1 MCDGAGFCATV
12 SGSANYVAMP
22 NITEL
27 NSATTFSISTWLK
40 KTSVG
45 GTVGLGKIGAS
56 GESIYLFFQTTLVR
70 AYVARGGTDSYGDAT
85 VTDDA
90 NLHHFVVVY
99 NGNGATNADKLKIY
113 MDGSAL
119 TLTFT
124 GTIPTTSTANT
135 GAFNLLRWSSGV
147 VSGSAGSIA
156 QTDIY
161 TSAISSSDVTT
172 LYNSGAGATDGRVVS
187 GHLVGWRFREGAG
200 STAYA
205 YGTAYS
211 TSYNT
216 TYNGTYTG
224 TVTRSAGLIYDNTT
238 PRFSVAVSNLDSEAG
253 ASNVTTS
260 TLYSATVTPGAGVVY
275 DGIAVK
281 ISGIATAAAGT
292 LTVTLRNTT
301 DSTNEK
307 TVTVNVADLQAQNIS
322 STMPGWA
329 FFKFSSSFTTVA
341 AKAYAVGLA
350 TSTANQVTCYTNGTA
365 NNWSRMYRTTTTQCP
380 AVGDSIVICGELTG
394 AGTGNDITI
403 TRNNLEQIIWG
414 TSNVSVYT
422 SVAVSYRGIF
432 AGKTSGGRNY
442 WFGVMSYSAYGFQ
455 IDAGGTLQDGT
466 SSSRVASDTS
476 SNILL
481 YQASTTECGL
491 TVRSGGKWVTGADNS
506 KTRVTYL
513 TADISAS
520 ATSFTV
526 NDATGWAIGD
536 NIVIPSTTRTSTQ
549 AEMRTITGVSGNTI
563 TCAAITNAHT
573 AISVNGAT
581 TRVFNLASNVNVM
594 GMSTTLNGYVLI
606 PSNPKEIDINGLA
619 CRYLGSA
626 TTNKRGVDV
635 QITSTGT
642 GTANIKQ
649 LTCYDFTATS
659 AAGYISSSTYA
670 SAYLKDAIFYNTY
683 AGITVQA
690 TSGTSYIHENIYS
703 IYAFAGT
710 GITISDIGGQWNG
723 VVYASCCSSSG
734 VSISEAATANYA
746 WGAIEVHS
754 CTSNSVTVT
763 SARNLNLTSLT
774 SWRGGSA
781 GLSVTTAAFGL
792 GLGTVNMFGNNV
804 DNILISASAGVTGLT
819 ISGGYLSGDTTFSTT
834 NNIRSS
840 VSTCFAGFS
849 FSNLSF
855 SPTSGIRVA
864 ATNDINLASTAYFD
878 INMTYCSLAASTE
891 IASLTSLNPGS
902 CITSQDHDQTIG
914 NHKFWLPLGIG
925 TRDTTIYA
933 SGSES
938 LRLTPS
944 GTTFKSVADSRSAI
958 IASGATKTVS
968 VKVRLSTSGDGA
980 AYNGAYPRL
989 ILKANRSLGSSWS
1002 SDSVLATATSSAS
1015 GSFMTLSGTTPAAS
1029 QNGAFEVYV
1038 DCDGTTGWINVDDWS
1053 IA

>member
-12 SGSANYVAMP
+12 AGLSNYVAMP

-27 NSATTFSISTWLK
+27 NSAITFSISAWLK
-40 KTSVG
+40 KTSTG

-56 GESIYLFFQTTLVR
+56 GESFYLFFQSTLVR
-70 AYVARGGTDSYGDAT
+70 AYFARGGADSYGDAT

-90 NLHHFVVVY
+90 NLHHFVLVY
-99 NGNGATNADKLKIY
+99 NGNGATNADKIKIY

-119 TLTFT
+119 TLTFF

-147 VSGSAGSIA
+147 LSGSNGTIA

-172 LYNSGAGATDGRVVS
+172 LYNSGAGRTDGRVVS
-187 GHLVGWRFREGAG
+187 GHLVGWRFREGG
-200 STAYA
+200 TGTTAYA
-205 YGTAYS
+205 YGNSYS
-211 TSYNT
+211 ATYST

-224 TVTRSAGLIYDNTT
+224 TVTRSAGLIYNNNT

-253 ASNVTTS
+253 TSSVTTS

-281 ISGIATAAAGT
+281 IATVATTPTGT

-307 TVTVNVADLQAQNIS
+307 TVTVNVSDLQAQNLS

-329 FFKFSSSFTTVA
+329 FFKFASSFTTVA

-350 TSTANQVTCYTNGTA
+350 TSSSSQVTCYTNGTA

-380 AVGDSIVICGELTG
+380 AVGDSIAICGELTG
-394 AGTGNDITI
+394 PGTGNDVTI
-403 TRNNLEQIIWG
+403 TRDNLEQIIWG
-414 TSNVSVYT
+414 TANISVYT
-422 SVAVSYRGIF
+422 SVAVSFRGIL

-442 WFGVMSYSAYGFQ
+442 WFGVMSYSGYGFQ

-466 SSSRVASDTS
+466 SSSRISSDTS

-481 YQASTTECGL
+481 SQTANVDCGI
-491 TVRSGGKWVTGADNS
+491 VIRAGGKWVTGADNS

-513 TADISAS
+513 TADISAG

-536 NIVIPSTTRTSTQ
+536 NIAIPSTTRTYSQ
-549 AEMRTITGVSGNTI
+549 YEMRTITGVSGNTI
-563 TCAAITNAHT
+563 TCATITNAHT
-573 AISVNGAT
+573 AISVDGAT
-581 TRVFNLASNVNVM
+581 TRVFNLSSNVNVL
-594 GMSTTLNGYVLI
+594 GISTTLNGYI
-606 PSNPKEIDINGLA
+606 NFANYFKEIDINGLT

-626 TTNKRGVDV
+626 TPGKRGIDV
-635 QITSTGT
+635 QLTGT
-642 GTANIKQ
+642 GTGVANFKQ
-649 LTCYDFTATS
+649 ITCYDFTSTS
-659 AAGYISSSTYA
+659 ACGLVTSSVYGA
-670 SAYLKDAIFYNTY
+670 AYLKDFIVYNAYQGVSFSSVSTTTY
-683 AGITVQA
+683 IN
-690 TSGTSYIHENIYS
+690 ENIYS
-703 IYAFAGT
+703 IGSTGAT
-710 GITISDIGGQWNG
+710 GIAISDVGGQWNG
-723 VVYASCCSSSG
+723 TIYASSSASNG
-734 VSISEAATANYA
+734 INISESAAANYA
-746 WGAIEVHS
+746 WGAFESHS
-754 CTSNSVTVT
+754 CASANITIGA
-763 SARNLNLTSLT
+763 ARNLSFSSVT
-774 SWRGGSA
+774 SWRCSAAGVQISASCFGVSFGS
-781 GLSVTTAAFGL
+781 
-792 GLGTVNMFGNNV
+792 VNMFGNTT
-804 DNILISASAGVTGLT
+804 DNLLISAGTSGVVITG
-819 ISGGYLSGDTTFSTT
+819 GAMSGDTSFSTT
-834 NNIRSS
+834 SNIRISTSS
-840 VSTCFAGFS
+840 CYTNFT
-849 FSNLSF
+849 FSNVLF
-855 SPTSGIRVA
+855 SQTSGIRVA
-864 ATNDINLASTAYFD
+864 ATNDINVSVGIHLD
-878 INMTYCSLAASTE
+878 LKMTYCSLAAANE
-891 IASLTSLNPGS
+891 IASVANLYPSS
-902 CITSQDHDQTIG
+902 VVSSQDHDQTSG

-925 TRDTTIYA
+925 TRDTAIYSTA
-933 SGSES
+933 SES

-944 GTTFKSVADSRSAI
+944 GTAFKSVADSRSAI
-958 IASGATKTVS
+958 IASGTTKTVS
-968 VKVRLSTSGDGA
+968 VKVRLSTSGDGG

-989 ILKANRSLGSSWS
+989 VLKANRSLGSGWA

-1015 GSFMTLSGTTPAAS
+1015 GAFVTLSGTTPTAS